1 MANHAMENLSEVL
14 KILEGALQHNVRKAA
29 DYAGLLAEKLEQ
41 AGEPRQA
48 AMIRQK
54 LARTPLET
62 FSPASLEH
70 SLPVDSE
77 SRLHTLDE
85 ERPRLAD
92 IELALP
98 DTVRHRLNEFIGSI
112 LGAERLA
119 AAGLR
124 QPARL
129 LLYGP
134 PGCGK
139 TQVARLIAAE
149 LDLPLL
155 TVRCDT
161 LVSSLLGQTSRN
173 LRRVFDHAENRPCIL
188 LLDEFDALAKS
199 RADEREIGELQRV
212 VIALLQNI
220 DALSP
225 ETILVAATNHDELL
239 DRAVWRR
246 FAWHVPLSLPDAD
259 LRRRIWLMK
268 LGERMPQDISA
279 DALAELSDGLSG
291 AAIEHVAHDSLR
303 VSILQD
309 TPRIGDVDLLRRL
322 GLTVAMARG
331 IRLDSRDREIAFL
344 RDWAP
349 RYLAL
354 RKLAHYYGISVRQIN
369 NAEKGETSD
378 GKRRKPDPAG

>member
-1 MANHAMENLSEVL
+1 MENLSEVL

-41 AGEPRQA
+41 AGEARQA
-48 AMIRQK
+48 AMVRQK
-54 LARTPLET
+54 LARTPQET
-62 FSPASLEH
+62 FSPANLNNA
-70 SLPVDSE
+70 LPVDSE

-85 ERPRLAD
+85 EQPDSKD
-92 IELALP
+92 IDLVLP
-98 DTVRHRLNEFIGSI
+98 ETVRQRLNEFIGSI
-112 LGAERLA
+112 RAAEQLA

-139 TQVARLIAAE
+139 TQAARLIAAE
-149 LDLPLL
+149 LKLPLL

-173 LRRVFDHAENRPCIL
+173 LRRVFEHAENRPCIL
-188 LLDEFDALAKS
+188 FLDEFDALAKS

-225 ETILVAATNHDELL
+225 ETILIAATNHDELL

-246 FAWHVPLSLPDAD
+246 LAWHVPLSLPDAA
-259 LRRRIWLMK
+259 LRQRIWQRKM
-268 LGERMPQDISA
+268 GERMPQDVSA
-279 DALAELSDGLSG
+279 ETLAKLSEGLSG
-291 AAIEHVAHDSLR
+291 AAIEHVAHDAIR
-303 VSILQD
+303 ASILHGD
-309 TPRIGDVDLLRRL
+309 LLHADVDLLRRL

-331 IRLDSRDREIAFL
+331 VRLDSREREIAFL

-349 RYLAL
+349 RQLAM
-354 RKLAHYYGISVRQIN
+354 RKLSHYYGISVRQIN
-369 NAEKGETSD
+369 NAEKGEAH
-378 GKRRKPDPAG
+378 GRKRRKPDPAGSGT